1 MSKIEMIN
9 LSYSYPG
16 TEKQIL
22 TDINVSIEEGEF
34 VMLTG
39 PSGCGKTT
47 VCRCLNGLIPH
58 FYGGELKGEVNV
70 CDLSVKANPMSKLSQ
85 YVGYVFQNPDNQL
98 FALTVE
104 KDVAF
109 GLENLAL
116 PMNEIKS
123 SIDWAMEIVGISDLR
138 NSSPNELSGGQKQLV
153 AIACVLAMRPR
164 ILIMDEPTSNLDPMA
179 AKRMFDI
186 IKSLNEEFGITV
198 ILVEHRLD
206 LLSTYVNRVI
216 VMDKGRIRIDGSPKS
231 VLSSLESRIIGIG
244 IPKVIRLHQEI
255 KNEGFDIGDVPLTVE
270 DFAFA
275 FRRMVQT

>member
-16 TEKQIL
+16 TEKPIL
-22 TDINVSIEEGEF
+22 NDINVTIEEGEF
-34 VMLTG
+34 IMLTG

-47 VCRCLNGLIPH
+47 LCRCLNGLIPH
-58 FYGGELKGEVNV
+58 FYGGELEGEVSV
-70 CDLSVKANPMSKLSQ
+70 CGLSVKSNPMSELSQ
-85 YVGYVFQNPDNQL
+85 HVGYVFQNPDNQL

-116 PMNEIKS
+116 PRNEIKS
-123 SIDWAMEIVGISDLR
+123 NIDWAMEIVGISELR

-179 AKRMFDI
+179 AKRMFDV
-186 IKSLNEEFGITV
+186 IKSLNEKFGITV
-198 ILVEHRLD
+198 VLVEHRLD

-216 VMDKGRIRIDGSPKS
+216 VMDEGSIKIDGSPKI
-231 VLSSLESRIIGIG
+231 VLSSPESQIIGIG

-255 KNEGFDIGDVPLTVE
+255 KNEGFDMGEIPLTVE
-270 DFAFA
+270 DFTSA
-275 FRRMVQT
+275 FRRMTQT

>member
-34 VMLTG
+34 IMLTG

-47 VCRCLNGLIPH
+47 LCRCLNGLIPH

-70 CDLSVKANPMSKLSQ
+70 CDLSVKSNPINKLSQ

-123 SIDWAMEIVGISDLR
+123 SIDWAMEVVGISDLR
-138 NSSPNELSGGQKQLV
+138 KSSPNELSGGQKQLV

-186 IKSLNEEFGITV
+186 IKSLNEEFGITI

-231 VLSSLESRIIGIG
+231 VLSSLESQIIGIG

-255 KNEGFDIGDVPLTVE
+255 KNEGFDMGDVPLTIE
-270 DFAFA
+270 DFALA
-275 FRRMVQT
+275 FRRVIRT

>member
-22 TDINVSIEEGEF
+22 ADINVTIEEGEF
-34 VMLTG
+34 IMLTG

-47 VCRCLNGLIPH
+47 LCRCLNGLIPH

-70 CDLSVKANPMSKLSQ
+70 CDLSVKSNPMSELSQ
-85 YVGYVFQNPDNQL
+85 HVGYVFQNPDNQL

-116 PMNEIKS
+116 PRNEIKN
-123 SIDWAMEIVGISDLR
+123 SIDWAMKIVGISDLR

-179 AKRMFDI
+179 AKSMFDI

-231 VLSSLESRIIGIG
+231 VLSSLESQIIGIG
-244 IPKVIRLHQEI
+244 IPKVIRLQQEI
-255 KNEGFDIGDVPLTVE
+255 KNEGFDMGDVPLTVE
-270 DFAFA
+270 DFVFA